1 MVFKREKFPNNIKQ
15 MNKNRYKYVIS
26 RITYWIIEPTVFNE
40 FIKFDAMNYFDIL
53 NQLFV
58 NPKLFKNINEA
69 NTYENIDTAKVITTL
84 ENKISDLEPI
94 SLLKYLISECESSHN
109 DKIKLLLKEL
119 FI

>member
-1 MVFKREKFPNNIKQ
+1 

-84 ENKISDLEPI
+84 ENKISDLELI